1 MKNLEKVEKILNILE
16 FSKKFHHFSTFFS
29 VCFHMNWLKIK
40 YLSTEKTSKNPRN
53 SAYLFINP
61 LRTTTSLSFLT
72 RTVTSHSPVS
82 LSSHPPLKS
91 SNTTQVYLSASIVDF
106 NLPVVFILMHH
117 KVICKK

>member
-53 SAYLFINP
+53 SAYPWTKISYEG
-61 LRTTTSLSFLT
+61 TIYDAK
-72 RTVTSHSPVS
+72 HDD
-82 LSSHPPLKS
+82 LK
-91 SNTTQVYLSASIVDF
+91 IF
-106 NLPVVFILMHH
+106 RKFW
-117 KVICKK
+117 